1 MMNKDLI
8 YVIEQIGRE
17 KGIGKEVLFEAVESA
32 LLSASKKT
40 MGLADNV
47 RMELDRRT
55 GVLRVYARKKVVE
68 IVSDRKLEIGLE
80 DARKL
85 NREAE
90 LDDELEM
97 ELPPQEFG
105 RIAAQTAKQV
115 ILQRVRDAERDAIY
129 SEFVDKEGKIARGIV
144 HRV

>member
-32 LLSASKKT
+32 LLSAAKKT

-55 GVLRVYARKKVVE
+55 GVVRAYARKKAGE
-68 IVSDRKLEIGLE
+68 IVSDRKLEIGLAG
-80 DARKL
+80 ARQL
-85 NREAE
+85 NRQAG
-90 LDDELEM
+90 LDDEREM
-97 ELPPQEFG
+97 EAPPP
-105 RIAAQTAKQV
+105 
-115 ILQRVRDAERDAIY
+115 
-129 SEFVDKEGKIARGIV
+129 
-144 HRV
+144 

>member
-1 MMNKDLI
+1 MNKDLI

-47 RMELDRRT
+47 RMGLDRRT

-68 IVSDRKLEIGLE
+68 IVSGRNLPVGLE

-85 NREAE
+85 KREAARARQPGVE
-90 LDDELEM
+90 VA
-97 ELPPQEFG
+97 PPG
-105 RIAAQTAKQV
+105 V
-115 ILQRVRDAERDAIY
+115 
-129 SEFVDKEGKIARGIV
+129 
-144 HRV
+144 